1 MNEPEEGTS
10 ISECPCGLPSCT
22 PQQRGAYA
30 ARYQKWCREN
40 PPTTPINY
48 PALLYVLEVVRS
60 KSARDEVLHTRVG
73 GRYHDECLR
82 LEKDGLVL
90 DISSDDDKRLGV
102 YQWEVA

>member
-1 MNEPEEGTS
+1 MNEPEEGTL
-10 ISECPCGLPSCT
+10 ISEC
-22 PQQRGAYA
+22 
-30 ARYQKWCREN
+30 YQKWCREN

-90 DISSDDDKRLGV
+90 DISSDDDRRLGD